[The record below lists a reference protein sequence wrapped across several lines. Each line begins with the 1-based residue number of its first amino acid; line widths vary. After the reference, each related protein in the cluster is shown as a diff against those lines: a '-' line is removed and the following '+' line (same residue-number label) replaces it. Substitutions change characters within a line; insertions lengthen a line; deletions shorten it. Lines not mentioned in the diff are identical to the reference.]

1 MELLLRPYYRNY
13 ELPWS
18 DDPEA
23 ERKFRKL
30 WSSLLIATL
39 VLGVLVWL
47 IKLPEPPANLKPTIP
62 PVLAKIVI
70 EREIPP
76 PPPPPPP
83 PELDLPK
90 PPEPTPDVRPRPRET
105 AQQEPDLARTQRARE
120 KAQRAGLL
128 AMQDQLADIRQQFEL
143 TKDQLTPSANMQGE
157 VEGPSRAERS
167 LITSKVGQAS
177 GGITTAASS
186 RGFGGGAGNLGGVGS
201 TQMVVPFGGSGSG
214 SATAGS
220 GKDGVKRTGS
230 SGKASRSREEIETVF
245 DRNKGALYALYTRAQ
260 RDNPELQGKLV
271 LEITIAPSGEVTN
284 VRVVSS
290 ELGDAEL
297 ERKIVARVKLFRFEA
312 RDVETITASKPIDFF
327 PA

>member
-1 MELLLRPYYRNY
+1 MELLLRPYYRHY
-13 ELPWS
+13 QLPWS

-23 ERKFRKL
+23 ERRFRKL
-30 WSSLLIATL
+30 WSSLLIATIL
-39 VLGVLVWL
+39 MGIVVWL
-47 IKLPEPPANLKPTIP
+47 IRIPEPPADLKPSIP

-70 EREIPP
+70 EREIIP

-90 PPEPTPDVRPRPRET
+90 PEPKPAEVKPRPRERVPV
-105 AQQEPDLARTQRARE
+105 EEDLARTQRAR
-120 KAQRAGLL
+120 KNAQSAGLL

-143 TKDQLTPSANMQGE
+143 TKDQLTPSANMKGE

-167 LITSKVGQAS
+167 LITSKVGQSS
-177 GGITTAASS
+177 GGITTAGAS
-186 RGFGGGAGNLGGVGS
+186 RGFGGGAGNLGGVGA

-214 SATAGS
+214 SATSGS

-260 RDNPELQGKLV
+260 RENPELQGKLV
-271 LEITIAPSGEVTN
+271 LEITISPAGDVTN
-284 VRVVSS
+284 VKVVSS
-290 ELGDAEL
+290 ELKDPEL
-297 ERKIVARVKLFRFEA
+297 ERKIAARVRLFRFEA
-312 RDVETITASKPIDFF
+312 KDVETITASKPIDFF

>member
-18 DDPEA
+18 EDPEA

-47 IKLPEPPANLKPTIP
+47 IKLPEPSANLKPTIP

-90 PPEPTPDVRPRPRET
+90 PPEPTPDVRPRPRD
-105 AQQEPDLARTQRARE
+105 ALQQEPDLTRTQRARE
-120 KAQRAGLL
+120 RAQRAGLL

-143 TKDQLTPSANMQGE
+143 TKEQLTPSANMQGE
-157 VEGPSRAERS
+157 VEGPPRAERS

-220 GKDGVKRTGS
+220 GRDGVKRTGS

-290 ELGDAEL
+290 DLGDAEL

-312 RDVETITASKPIDFF
+312 KDVETITASKPIDFF

>member
-1 MELLLRPYYRNY
+1 MELLLRPYYRKF

-18 DDPEA
+18 DDPEV
-23 ERKFRKL
+23 ERRFRRL
-30 WSSLLIATL
+30 WSTLLIATVL
-39 VLGVLVWL
+39 LGVVVWL
-47 IKLPEPPANLKPTIP
+47 IRLPEPAPDLKPTIP

-70 EREIPP
+70 EREITP

-90 PPEPTPDVRPRPRET
+90 PEPRPVEVQPRPREPRP
-105 AQQEPDLARTQRARE
+105 QEDDLARTQRARE

-143 TKDQLTPSANMQGE
+143 TREQLKPSANVMGE

-177 GGITTAASS
+177 GGITTAGSS
-186 RGFGGGAGNLGGVGS
+186 RGFGAGAGNLGGVGT
-201 TQMVVPFGGSGSG
+201 TQMVVPFGGSGDGRATSG
-214 SATAGS
+214 SGRDDVRRSGAS
-220 GKDGVKRTGS
+220 GKP
-230 SGKASRSREEIETVF
+230 SRSREEIEQVF

-284 VRVVSS
+284 VRIVSS
-290 ELGDAEL
+290 ELGDPEL
-297 ERKIVARVKLFRFEA
+297 ERKIVARVKLFRFESK
-312 RDVETITASKPIDFF
+312 DVETITASKPIDFF

>member
-1 MELLLRPYYRNY
+1 MELLLRPYYRNF

-18 DDPEA
+18 EDPAA
-23 ERKFRKL
+23 ERRFRRL
-30 WSSLLIATL
+30 WSGLLIATL
-39 VLGVLVWL
+39 LLGIVVWL
-47 IKLPEPPANLKPTIP
+47 IKLPEPAPDLKPSIP
-62 PVLAKIVI
+62 PVLARIVI
-70 EREIPP
+70 EREIKP

-90 PPEPTPDVRPRPRET
+90 PEPRPVETRPRPRERLP
-105 AQQEPDLARTQRARE
+105 QEDDLARTQRARE
-120 KAQRAGLL
+120 RAQRAGLL

-143 TKDQLTPSANMQGE
+143 TKDQLKPSANVQGE

-177 GGITTAASS
+177 GGITTASSS
-186 RGFGGGAGNLGGVGS
+186 RGFGGGAGNLGGVGT
-201 TQMVVPFGGSGSG
+201 TQMVVPFGGSGEGRATSG
-214 SATAGS
+214 SGRDVRRSGAS
-220 GKDGVKRTGS
+220 GKPSRT
-230 SGKASRSREEIETVF
+230 REEIEQVF

-290 ELGDAEL
+290 ELGDPEL
-297 ERKIVARVKLFRFEA
+297 ERKIVARVRLFRFEA
-312 RDVETITASKPIDFF
+312 KDVETITASKPIDFF